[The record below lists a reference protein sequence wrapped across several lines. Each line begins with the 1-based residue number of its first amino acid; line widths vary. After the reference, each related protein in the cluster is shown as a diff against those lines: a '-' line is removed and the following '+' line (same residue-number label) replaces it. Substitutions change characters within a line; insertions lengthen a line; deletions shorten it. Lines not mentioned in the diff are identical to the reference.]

1 MICMI
6 VTNDNLLSDKELVTH
21 FVLQRIRDD
30 GDNLVDFLLYALTS
44 SLGERK
50 IGLLQYNV
58 VVTRT
63 QNLNGGHG
71 KGYVECV
78 GTSLR

>member
-1 MICMI
+1 MI
-6 VTNDNLLSDKELVTH
+6 VTNDNLLSVKELVTH

-50 IGLLQYNV
+50 IGLL
-58 VVTRT
+58 
-63 QNLNGGHG
+63 
-71 KGYVECV
+71 
-78 GTSLR
+78 